1 MSKHEGQI
9 FEDDVRRVA
18 RALWPSA
25 AFDGSTIFADRERDG
40 VFYGEFQINCIEC
53 TTDVTHKKAQID
65 LQKLKEIVSA
75 LRRNNPDT
83 GVRGWFVT
91 KQEPTAAQREAASSY
106 RGIVTILSFDQFRS
120 KLIDV
125 SSYLSARER
134 YPFGSVRSIE
144 DDGPT
149 VDRDEF
155 VPIDLVDPT
164 TDKLHS
170 LRSIT
175 DRLTRQHARYVLEGD
190 YGSGKS
196 MTLRELFFQAV
207 DNYKQGR
214 TRQFPIFLN
223 LRDHGGQTI
232 PQKLSTGTGGG
243 WE

>member
-1 MSKHEGQI
+1 
-9 FEDDVRRVA
+9 
-18 RALWPSA
+18 
-25 AFDGSTIFADRERDG
+25 
-40 VFYGEFQINCIEC
+40 
-53 TTDVTHKKAQID
+53 
-65 LQKLKEIVSA
+65 
-75 LRRNNPDT
+75 
-83 GVRGWFVT
+83 
-91 KQEPTAAQREAASSY
+91 
-106 RGIVTILSFDQFRS
+106 
-120 KLIDV
+120 
-125 SSYLSARER
+125 
-134 YPFGSVRSIE
+134 
-144 DDGPT
+144 
-149 VDRDEF
+149 

-164 TDKLHS
+164 TNKLHS

-214 TRQFPIFLN
+214 TRQFPVFLN